1 MIILY
6 HVRQVCKPSSDHK
19 GLSLRLVFDYVLN
32 DCIQFFFSFITNC
45 SVNLA
50 TTNKLN
56 AAELL
61 SDSSK
66 LDLQVCKEKPLHV
79 RVTIE
84 LLQRWNDLACKKHQS
99 VSTFSWWLRKQH
111 QMLCELVILEVW
123 ISSTHSS

>member
-6 HVRQVCKPSSDHK
+6 HVRQACKPSSNHK
-19 GLSLRLVFDYVLN
+19 GLSLRLIFDYILN
-32 DCIQFFFSFITNC
+32 DCVKLFFSFITNC

-61 SDSSK
+61 SYCSK
-66 LDLQVCKEKPLHV
+66 LDLQVCKEKTLYV

-99 VSTFSWWLRKQH
+99 VSTFSWWLRKQC
-111 QMLCELVILEVW
+111 QMLREFVILEIW
-123 ISSTHSS
+123 ISATHSS